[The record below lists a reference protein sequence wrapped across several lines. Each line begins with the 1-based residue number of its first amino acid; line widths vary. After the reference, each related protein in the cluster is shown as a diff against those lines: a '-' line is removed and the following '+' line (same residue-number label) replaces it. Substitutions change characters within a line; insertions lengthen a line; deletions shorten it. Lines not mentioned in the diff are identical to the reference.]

1 MPSVFN
7 QHSDSAQFP
16 RHRTHGCGP
25 GKGTCCLTL
34 GLTGSPPAQC
44 LINHPCRPD
53 SPRRYAFWADRGIL
67 NAMGLVNGKLS
78 LKNPRLPKLAS
89 VDVVALADSGA
100 LHLCIP
106 KHVQIQLKLEAID
119 NKEVTL
125 ADGSK
130 KLVPYV
136 GPIELCFKNRVGFA
150 GALVMG
156 DQVLLGAIPMEDMD
170 LIISPKTRTLDLNPD
185 SPNIASSI
193 VK

>member
-1 MPSVFN
+1 
-7 QHSDSAQFP
+7 
-16 RHRTHGCGP
+16 
-25 GKGTCCLTL
+25 
-34 GLTGSPPAQC
+34 
-44 LINHPCRPD
+44 
-53 SPRRYAFWADRGIL
+53 
-67 NAMGLVNGKLS
+67 MGLVNGKLL
-78 LKNPRLPKLAS
+78 LKNPRLPKLAP
-89 VDVVALADSGA
+89 VDVMALADSGA

-106 KHVQIQLKLEAID
+106 KHVQIQLKLEPID

-136 GPIELCFKNRVGFA
+136 GPIELRFKNRVGFA

-156 DQVLLGAIPMEDMD
+156 DQVLLGAIPMDDMD
-170 LIISPKTRTLDLNPD
+170 LIIIPKTRTLDINPD